1 MSGVCLN
8 YETYFRRV
16 QKLKHYSSVPNISP
30 PAYWFLNFCRTLLSY
45 LDAPSP
51 VINFPDFVLQI
62 FQRLLKRI
70 ALNKEPQKQRVN
82 EMEQEEQEDHYI
94 NTFDFLNNI

>member
-30 PAYWFLNFCRTLLSY
+30 PAYWFLNFLSDPPFLFGRTLSGY
-45 LDAPSP
+45 QFSRFCFTDISEI
-51 VINFPDFVLQI
+51 VKTDCS
-62 FQRLLKRI
+62 
-70 ALNKEPQKQRVN
+70 KQGTPKTTC
-82 EMEQEEQEDHYI
+82 Q
-94 NTFDFLNNI
+94 